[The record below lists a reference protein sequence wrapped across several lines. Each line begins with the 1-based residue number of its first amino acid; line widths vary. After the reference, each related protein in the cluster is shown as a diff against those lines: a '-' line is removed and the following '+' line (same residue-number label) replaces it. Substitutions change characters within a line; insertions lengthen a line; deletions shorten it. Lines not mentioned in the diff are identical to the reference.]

1 MTANKRE
8 LHAEAISYVVSHHF
22 GIRNPFS
29 SDYLQNWG
37 NTEKELLA
45 ELETIKTTASAIIEQ
60 IEAGQTK

>member
-8 LHAEAISYVVSHHF
+8 LHAEAIFYIVSHHF
-22 GIRNPFS
+22 GIHNPFS

-37 NTEKELLA
+37 NTEKELPA
-45 ELETIKTTASAIIEQ
+45 ELETIKTTASTIIEQ